1 MPNQYSE
8 DSRRVTYV
16 EDRELFEHLAKLAAK
31 DGVTVGE
38 LIRRA
43 TAEKYTNFAP
53 GEGELSSVA
62 SRFAG
67 SEPHALPVKA
77 SQQKL
82 AKKKPKPRNKKYT

>member
-1 MPNQYSE
+1 MPNQFSE
-8 DSRRVTYV
+8 DSRRITYV
-16 EDRELFEHLAKLAAK
+16 EDRELYEHLAKIAAK
-31 DGVTVGE
+31 DGTSVGE

-43 TAEKYTNFAP
+43 TAEKYSHGAP
-53 GEGELSSVA
+53 GAGEITSVA

-67 SEPHALPVKA
+67 SEHTTPPVKA